1 MSGIA
6 KAVKKVWRPIEKLN
20 SKLVNIGTLG
30 LHNKTK
36 KFRHKIIKSKVFKI
50 VVAAAAIYFG
60 GAALLSLAN
69 GGTAM
74 AGIGS
79 AWSGVTGA
87 GSALASGNFAAAGS
101 SLSAGF
107 TSGSA
112 AGAAGTFAGGKAA
125 ATMAAAG
132 GNAAA
137 VGSAAAG
144 AQASGYTGSA
154 MKSWVAAGG
163 NSASMTPALT
173 GAASGGAATAADIN
187 AALTGPAATPPQSG
201 GLLSGIWNGLG
212 DAGKAAAITSG
223 VNIGGQMLQG
233 HAAEKEAEEERKRRT
248 YWGVNG
254 EGQGDTSGNSM
265 KGLLQLAQTTP
276 MNSFKPSN
284 APWNAPQPQ
293 QFTPQVQQPPQTLD
307 ELIKRLG

>member
-6 KAVKKVWRPIEKLN
+6 KAAKKTFKSVTKV
-20 SKLVNIGTLG
+20 VN
-30 LHNKTK
+30 KVVS
-36 KFRHKIIKSKVFKI
+36 SKVFK
-50 VVAAAAIYFG
+50 AAATAAVVYFG
-60 GAALLSLAN
+60 GAALTSMAN

-74 AGIGS
+74 AGLGS

-101 SLSAGF
+101 SISAGW
-107 TSGSA
+107 SGAATGAQSFA
-112 AGAAGTFAGGKAA
+112 AGQAATSAITTAAAAPAATTAA
-125 ATMAAAG
+125 ATT
-132 GNAAA
+132 
-137 VGSAAAG
+137 S
-144 AQASGYTGSA
+144 SGIS
-154 MKSWVAAGG
+154 
-163 NSASMTPALT
+163 
-173 GAASGGAATAADIN
+173 
-187 AALTGPAATPPQSG
+187 AATPELAAMHPATASAAMTPVTAPTSSG
-201 GLLSGIWNGLG
+201 GLLSGVWSGLG
-212 DAGKAAAITSG
+212 EAGKAAAITSG

-233 HAAEKEAEEERKRRT
+233 HAAEKAAEEERKRRT

-293 QFTPQVQQPPQTLD
+293 QFTPQVQQPQTLD

>member
-1 MSGIA
+1 MSKLVKGVTKVFKGVA
-6 KAVKKVWRPIEKLN
+6 KVVKKV
-20 SKLVNIGTLG
+20 V
-30 LHNKTK
+30 
-36 KFRHKIIKSKVFKI
+36 KSKVFKAVAI
-50 VVAAAAIYFG
+50 AAAVYFG
-60 GAALLSLAN
+60 GAALISMAN

-87 GSALASGNFAAAGS
+87 GSALMSGNFAAAGS
-101 SLSAGF
+101 SISAGW
-107 TSGSA
+107 S
-112 AGAAGTFAGGKAA
+112 GAATGAQSFAAGKAA
-125 ATMAAAG
+125 TSAITTAAA
-132 GNAAA
+132 A
-137 VGSAAAG
+137 
-144 AQASGYTGSA
+144 
-154 MKSWVAAGG
+154 
-163 NSASMTPALT
+163 
-173 GAASGGAATAADIN
+173 
-187 AALTGPAATPPQSG
+187 PAATTAAATTSSGISAATPELAAMHPATASAAMTPVTAPATSG
-201 GLLSGIWNGLG
+201 GLLSGAWNALG
-212 DAGKAAAITSG
+212 EAGKAAAITSG

-284 APWNAPQPQ
+284 APWNAPQQ
-293 QFTPQVQQPPQTLD
+293 QLTPQVQQPPQTLD